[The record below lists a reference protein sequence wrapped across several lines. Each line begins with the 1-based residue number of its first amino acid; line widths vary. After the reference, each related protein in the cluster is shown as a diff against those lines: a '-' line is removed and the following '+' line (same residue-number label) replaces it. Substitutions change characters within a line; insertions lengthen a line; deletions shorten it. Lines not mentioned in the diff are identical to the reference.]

1 MLESLARR
9 GKKILVTVDEVT
21 STDNMRVF
29 SSAFQILI
37 RQDLPLFLVM
47 TGLFSNIRKLQDE
60 KALTFLYRAPR
71 IEMKPL
77 NIGVIAQNY
86 QANFGIDDDKALNM
100 AKLTKGYPFAFQ
112 VLGYFTWEH
121 KGLNDETLADFK
133 QYLDDCA
140 YEKIWSEFSDTDRR
154 VAAAIARTEGGKIA
168 DVRKALSM
176 DTNQFNPYRDRLI
189 KRGAVNG
196 GVRGHVSFTLPLF
209 ERYVIEHS

>member
-1 MLESLARR
+1 
-9 GKKILVTVDEVT
+9 
-21 STDNMRVF
+21 
-29 SSAFQILI
+29 
-37 RQDLPLFLVM
+37 M

-86 QANFGIDDDKALNM
+86 QANFGIDGDKALNM
-100 AKLTKGYPFAFQ
+100 AKQRRGIRSRSRCSDTSPGSTRA
-112 VLGYFTWEH
+112 
-121 KGLNDETLADFK
+121 NDETLADFK

-209 ERYVIEHS
+209 ERYVIEHT